1 MRLDNGAIND
11 AGQGHNRPTLG
22 LDRSR
27 CVCIPL
33 RQNGIRGS
41 RVAAE
46 HYTGPVHT
54 DHPANYYAAYYYSPS
69 WSEPVDMEDNP

>member
-1 MRLDNGAIND
+1 
-11 AGQGHNRPTLG
+11 
-22 LDRSR
+22 
-27 CVCIPL
+27 VCIPL